1 MNMQTSLFEPVNTLA
16 PHNLLNKEGCA
27 HYFDQVFSPANCI
40 SLFEEL
46 LEGLNWQPDCITMF
60 GKQII
65 TKRQVVWVGDAGCSY
80 TYSGQKKYP
89 QAWTPPLLLIKEKL
103 EKLASWQFNSCLL
116 NLYHN
121 GNEAM
126 GWHSDNEKSITPAS
140 AIASLS
146 FGAERKFSFRHRL
159 SKETRSV
166 MLEHGSL
173 LLMKGTTQ
181 THWQHSL
188 PKSTRVTSARIN
200 LTFRHM
206 VDQ

>member
-1 MNMQTSLFEPVNTLA
+1 MNDCNNAA
-16 PHNLLNKEGCA
+16 PANLLP
-27 HYFDQVFSPANCI
+27 FDGEVLYYGNVMNGPEAAEYMQV
-40 SLFEEL
+40 L
-46 LEGLNWQPDCITMF
+46 LSTIDWRNDITIIF
-60 GKQII
+60 GKKII
-65 TKRQVVWVGDAGCSY
+65 TSRKVAWYGEKPFAY
-80 TYSGQKKYP
+80 TYSHSTKE
-89 QAWTPPLLLIKEKL
+89 ALAFTPELIALKNLTEQITG
-103 EKLASWQFNSCLL
+103 EQFNACLL
-116 NLYHN
+116 NLYHH
-121 GNEAM
+121 GGEGM

-159 SKETRSV
+159 SKESISV

-188 PKSTRVTSARIN
+188 PKSTRVTEARIN

-206 VDQ
+206 IDQ

>member
-1 MNMQTSLFEPVNTLA
+1 MNEIFSTAAT
-16 PHNLLNKEGCA
+16 NLLP
-27 HYFDQVFSPANCI
+27 FDGMVLYYGSIIPGAEARTYMQQ
-40 SLFEEL
+40 L
-46 LEGLNWQPDCITMF
+46 LSNIVWRNDVNIIF
-60 GKQII
+60 GKKII
-65 TKRQVVWVGDAGCSY
+65 TSRKVAWYGEKPFAY
-80 TYSGQKKYP
+80 TYSHSTKEALP
-89 QAWTPPLLLIKEKL
+89 FTPELIALKDLTERITG
-103 EKLASWQFNSCLL
+103 EQFNSCLL
-116 NLYHN
+116 NLYHH
-121 GNEAM
+121 GGEGM

-188 PKSTRVTSARIN
+188 PKSTRVTEARIN

-206 VDQ
+206 IDQ

>member
-1 MNMQTSLFEPVNTLA
+1 MNEIFSTAAT
-16 PHNLLNKEGCA
+16 NLLPFDGMVL
-27 HYFDQVFSPANCI
+27 YFGSIMPGPEATTYMQQ
-40 SLFEEL
+40 L
-46 LEGLNWQPDCITMF
+46 LSTIDWRNDVNIIF
-60 GKQII
+60 GKKII
-65 TKRQVVWVGDAGCSY
+65 TSRKVAWYGEKPFAY
-80 TYSGQKKYP
+80 TYSHSTKEALP
-89 QAWTPPLLLIKEKL
+89 FTPELIALKDLTERITG
-103 EKLASWQFNSCLL
+103 EQFNSCLL
-116 NLYHN
+116 NLYHH
-121 GNEAM
+121 GGEGM

-188 PKSTRVTSARIN
+188 PKSTRVTEARIN

>member
-1 MNMQTSLFEPVNTLA
+1 MNDCNNAA
-16 PHNLLNKEGCA
+16 PANLLP
-27 HYFDQVFSPANCI
+27 FDGEVLYYGNVMNGPEAAEYMQV
-40 SLFEEL
+40 L
-46 LEGLNWQPDCITMF
+46 LSTIDWRNDINIIF
-60 GKQII
+60 GKKII
-65 TKRQVVWVGDAGCSY
+65 TSRKVAWYGEKPFAY
-80 TYSGQKKYP
+80 TYSHSTKE
-89 QAWTPPLLLIKEKL
+89 ALAFTPELIALKNLTEQITG
-103 EKLASWQFNSCLL
+103 EQFNACLL
-116 NLYHN
+116 NLYHH
-121 GNEAM
+121 GGEGM

-159 SKETRSV
+159 SKESISV

-188 PKSTRVTSARIN
+188 PKSTRVTEARIN

-206 VDQ
+206 IDQ

>member
-1 MNMQTSLFEPVNTLA
+1 MNKFNSVA
-16 PHNLLNKEGCA
+16 PANLLPFDGMA
-27 HYFDQVFSPANCI
+27 LYFGSII
-40 SLFEEL
+40 SGPEATEYMQQL
-46 LEGLNWQPDCITMF
+46 LSTIDWRNDVNIIF
-60 GKQII
+60 GKKII
-65 TKRQVVWVGDAGCSY
+65 TSRKVAWYGEKPFAY
-80 TYSGQKKYP
+80 TYSHSTKEALP
-89 QAWTPPLLLIKEKL
+89 FTPELIALKDLTERITG
-103 EKLASWQFNSCLL
+103 EQFNSCLL
-116 NLYHN
+116 NLYHH
-121 GNEAM
+121 GGEGM

-146 FGAERKFSFRHRL
+146 FGAERKFSFRHRV

-188 PKSTRVTSARIN
+188 PKSTRVTEARIN

-206 VDQ
+206 IDQ